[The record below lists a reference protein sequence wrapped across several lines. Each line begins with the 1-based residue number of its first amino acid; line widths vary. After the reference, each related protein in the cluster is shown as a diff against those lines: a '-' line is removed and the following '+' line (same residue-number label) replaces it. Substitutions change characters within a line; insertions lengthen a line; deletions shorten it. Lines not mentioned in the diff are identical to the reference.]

1 MSDGRQRGGVMGGG
15 GVGEEMG
22 DGRWRGG
29 MSDGRQRGDRR
40 VGGQVEEGEMSN
52 LGTRLKIIHKKL
64 VYGTVGE
71 FTFLFSHINT
81 APRPAAV

>member
-1 MSDGRQRGGVMGGG
+1 MGDG
-15 GVGEEMG
+15 GVGVS

-29 MSDGRQRGDRR
+29 RRDGRWRGGVSDGRQRGDRR

-71 FTFLFSHINT
+71 FTFLFSHIDT